1 MTLEQSLQAL
11 KSAFTSKSSE
21 AEKLAA
27 EMSDL
32 KAKNDT
38 LAAEYS
44 AVAEKLAASAAL
56 AGDRDSLASKVE
68 ELTKALAATQEMKAQ
83 AVAQIESVGKES
95 AKIAAAVGVAPVEI
109 SAADQSVQKSP
120 DEIWT
125 EYCSMSDPSKKQ
137 AFYNANRSAII
148 SHLGVK

>member
-27 EMSDL
+27 EMSEL

-38 LAAEYS
+38 LAAEY
-44 AVAEKLAASAAL
+44 AAAAEKLAASAAI
-56 AGDRDSLASKVE
+56 AGERDALASKVD
-68 ELTKALAATQEMKAQ
+68 ELTKALASVSEMKAQ

-125 EYCSMSDPSKKQ
+125 EYCSMTEPAAKL
-137 AFYNANRSAII
+137 AFYNKNRAAII

>member
-27 EMSDL
+27 EMSEL

-125 EYCSMSDPSKKQ
+125 EYCSMSDPAKKQ